1 MATTP
6 ERKKE
11 DVMRRTEFG
20 VAMIL
25 ILAGLLVGCS
35 QRVDTPAAVKPA
47 KVEQVPGTNLKKVS
61 LSPKAA
67 ERLGIKT
74 TPVRDEQVEAR
85 KRLVGGEV
93 VKSPAAGVLVRVP
106 LSPQDLNAV
115 AVGQPASVRPLAGA
129 ADAKSGMTARPVKAD
144 GKESLLYAVEGA
156 TKLAPGERV
165 RVEVSLSG
173 AGMRKVVPHG
183 AVVYDAQGKTWVYA
197 NPEPLVFVRQ
207 PINIDYIEGDR
218 AVLSDGP
225 APGTAVVIVG
235 AAELFGAEHGG
246 K

>member
-1 MATTP
+1 MQRMHLGMALI
-6 ERKKE
+6 
-11 DVMRRTEFG
+11 V
-20 VAMIL
+20 
-25 ILAGLLVGCS
+25 ILAGLHVACG
-35 QRVDTPAAVKPA
+35 QRVEAPVAVKHA
-47 KVEQVPGTNLKKVS
+47 KIEQVPGTNLKKVT

-74 TPVRDEQVEAR
+74 VAVRDEQLEAR

-93 VKSPAAGVLVRVP
+93 VKSAAAGVLVRVP
-106 LSPQDLNAV
+106 LSAKDLSTV
-115 AVGQPASVRPLAGA
+115 AVGQPASVQSLARE
-129 ADAKSGMTARPVKAD
+129 ADGKGGTPVRAVKAD
-144 GKESLLYAVEGA
+144 AKESLLYAVDDT
-156 TKLAPGERV
+156 TKLAHGERV
-165 RVEVSLSG
+165 QVTVPLSG

-207 PINIDYIEGDR
+207 PITVDYIEGDR

-225 APGTAVVIVG
+225 VPGTAVVTVG